1 MSKIKVELVT
11 PDGYHAYLEKAR
23 RLIDLE
29 LADVTSQLADI
40 RLAEKVRYILL
51 TQGKRLRPILAM
63 LSAQSVG
70 GNVEHVE
77 KLAVAIELLHTATL
91 IHDDILDQDVLRR
104 NALTANAKW
113 GVRDA
118 VLTGDALASLSLH
131 MVASY
136 GEEIVRIMSRTC
148 LLLSDGEYMDVENAA
163 SLTSETDYL
172 EMIRKKSASL
182 FKAATECGAIAV
194 QGSRDEIDALGAFGE
209 NFGMAYQ
216 IKDDISDMVSF
227 GDALPQDVN
236 EFRATLPIIHLCE
249 SSPELKDEII
259 RTVAK
264 IKTQSPKK
272 RMDCFNRLCYNLT
285 NKGSWQ
291 YCVNRVDQYVKAAVD
306 SVEPLV
312 ASCHKSYLV
321 KMCDFLREI

>member
-1 MSKIKVELVT
+1 MSKTKVKLVT

-23 RLIDLE
+23 RVIDLE
-29 LADVTSQLADI
+29 LADITSKLADL
-40 RLAEKVRYILL
+40 RLGEKVRYILL

-70 GNVEHVE
+70 GRVEHVE

-91 IHDDILDQDVLRR
+91 IHDDILDQDELRR

-131 MVASY
+131 MVAGY

-163 SLTSETDYL
+163 SLTSESDYL
-172 EMIRKKSASL
+172 EMVRKKSASL
-182 FKAATECGAIAV
+182 FKAATECGAIAA
-194 QGSRDEIDALGAFGE
+194 QGSRDEIDALGFFGE

-216 IKDDISDMVSF
+216 IKDDISDMFSF
-227 GDALPQDVN
+227 GDALPQDLN
-236 EFRATLPIIHLCE
+236 QFRATLPTIHMCE

-259 RTVAK
+259 RTVAAM
-264 IKTQSPKK
+264 KTQSP
-272 RMDCFNRLCYNLT
+272 RQRTYFFDRLRKNLT
-285 NKGSWQ
+285 NTGSWQ
-291 YCVNRVDQYVKAAVD
+291 YCVNSVEQYVKVAVG
-306 SVEPLV
+306 SVEPLME
-312 ASCHKSYLV
+312 SCYKSYLV
-321 KMCDFLREI
+321 KMCDFLRDV